1 MQGTLLQ
8 VALHETLTKS
18 DDSHIVHCYGACD
31 DFVMEEK
38 HIYLEY
44 VDGSDLFELASKF
57 FLTCTI
63 KEKNCVGHAD
73 QFADDYTFIHL
84 YFSEQRWCRQVS
96 CKTPLSTTVGRSSF
110 LT

>member
-57 FLTCTI
+57 FFNVYNQRKKLRRSRRSVCRRL
-63 KEKNCVGHAD
+63 
-73 QFADDYTFIHL
+73 HL
-84 YFSEQRWCRQVS
+84 YPFVFQ
-96 CKTPLSTTVGRSSF
+96 
-110 LT
+110 